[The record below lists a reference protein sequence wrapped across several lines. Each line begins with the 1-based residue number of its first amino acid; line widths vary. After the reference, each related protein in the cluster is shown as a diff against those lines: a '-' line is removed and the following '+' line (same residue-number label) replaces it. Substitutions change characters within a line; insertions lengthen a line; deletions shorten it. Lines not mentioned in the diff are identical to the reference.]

1 MRRAAAF
8 ALPALLLAGCAA
20 ASQAPAQTDALTIE
34 NRYPLEY
41 AKQFTVDVC
50 AGGYDLITIDGSRYL
65 VVPEG
70 AAAPANLDADITVL
84 QQPIQN
90 IYLVSSS
97 AMDPIISIGGL
108 GAVALSG
115 TQAENWYL
123 DAARTAMEQ
132 GEIAYAGKYSAPD
145 YETILS
151 ADCGLAIENTM
162 IYHTPEVK
170 EQLEKFGV
178 PVLVERSSYESD
190 PLARM
195 EWVKL
200 YGILLGRTEEAER
213 IFDDAVQRIAP
224 LLDEEPTGKTAA
236 FFSITSNNLATVR
249 KGGDYVAK
257 MIGLA
262 GGSYVF
268 ADLTDSGNNLATV
281 NISLEDFYAGARNA
295 DVLFYNST
303 IEGELRTMDE
313 LLAKCPMLADFKAVQ
328 SGSVWCTSQS
338 LFQQSMELP
347 DLILDMNKVFT
358 EEGVDA
364 VMMLRLQRE
373 RMEEGLVPSL
383 EDYHAR
389 YGLTAARLAR
399 AAPGAAV
406 LHPGP
411 INRGVE
417 IASSVADGPQSVIL
431 SQVTFGIAVRMAVMS
446 IVAGNEA

>member
-1 MRRAAAF
+1 M
-8 ALPALLLAGCAA
+8 
-20 ASQAPAQTDALTIE
+20 TIE

-70 AAAPANLDADITVL
+70 AAAPADLDADITVL

-200 YGILLGRTEEAER
+200 YGILLGRTEEAGLVLTPAAEAFAEEIPLCGTLPYR
-213 IFDDAVQRIAP
+213 ATLGRTENAALAVEPAAGAYLATNPEAGAGDRSGTVPSTATIGYAGQSGAQIAP
-224 LLDEEPTGKTAA
+224 EVGAYKVTPVRSGQRRCGH
-236 FFSITSNNLATVR
+236 TVV
-249 KGGDYVAK
+249 KK
-257 MIGLA
+257 
-262 GGSYVF
+262 S
-268 ADLTDSGNNLATV
+268 
-281 NISLEDFYAGARNA
+281 
-295 DVLFYNST
+295 
-303 IEGELRTMDE
+303 
-313 LLAKCPMLADFKAVQ
+313 
-328 SGSVWCTSQS
+328 
-338 LFQQSMELP
+338 
-347 DLILDMNKVFT
+347 
-358 EEGVDA
+358 
-364 VMMLRLQRE
+364 
-373 RMEEGLVPSL
+373 
-383 EDYHAR
+383 
-389 YGLTAARLAR
+389 
-399 AAPGAAV
+399 
-406 LHPGP
+406 
-411 INRGVE
+411 
-417 IASSVADGPQSVIL
+417 
-431 SQVTFGIAVRMAVMS
+431 
-446 IVAGNEA
+446 